1 MPVPMK
7 RAPAFFNPIRTA
19 GWSAVGLIL
28 LTPLAAMQF
37 TSEVAWDAQDFLFA
51 AVLLIGAGLLL
62 ELLLL
67 WKARTPLVRLA
78 LAGAVVLAVL
88 VIWAE
93 AAGGIF

>member
-1 MPVPMK
+1 MK

-37 TSEVAWDAQDFLFA
+37 TSAVAWDAQDFLFA

-62 ELLLL
+62 ELLL
-67 WKARTPLVRLA
+67 W
-78 LAGAVVLAVL
+78 
-88 VIWAE
+88 
-93 AAGGIF
+93 

>member
-1 MPVPMK
+1 MK

-93 AAGGIF
+93 AAGGVF

>member
-1 MPVPMK
+1 MSILMK

-37 TSEVAWDAQDFLFA
+37 ISEVAWDALDFLFA

-62 ELLLL
+62 ELLL
-67 WKARTPLVRLA
+67 WKARTPLVRLM
-78 LAGAVVLAVL
+78 LAAAVILSVLL
-88 VIWAE
+88 IWAE
-93 AAGGIF
+93 AAVGIF